1 MRYVQWAFLVNPG
14 WAGLPPAILGPNI
27 LSKRVEIGP
36 TVILFG
42 SVCVQIIPRLSGACL
57 RRVELFQMSRCRQI

>member
-27 LSKRVEIGP
+27 LSKRVEIGSIA
-36 TVILFG
+36 ILFG
-42 SVCVQIIPRLSGACL
+42 LVYVQIIPRLPGACL
-57 RRVELFQMSRCRQI
+57 